1 MLPVIVC
8 DDDSFTLHTISE
20 LVKRSIESCGQNAR
34 IACLTASGRELLG
47 FIQKNPGTYLYF
59 LDFDLGRQEL
69 NGIDLVRQIYPVS
82 YTHLKGRSTEG
93 DRRYKGRFHP
103 LEGCSSLY
111 LWII

>member
-47 FIQKNPGTYLYF
+47 FIQKNPGTSISWIL
-59 LDFDLGRQEL
+59 
-69 NGIDLVRQIYPVS
+69 IWA
-82 YTHLKGRSTEG
+82 GRS
-93 DRRYKGRFHP
+93 
-103 LEGCSSLY
+103 
-111 LWII
+111 

>member
-47 FIQKNPGTYLYF
+47 FIQKNPGTYL
-59 LDFDLGRQEL
+59 
-69 NGIDLVRQIYPVS
+69 
-82 YTHLKGRSTEG
+82 
-93 DRRYKGRFHP
+93 
-103 LEGCSSLY
+103 
-111 LWII
+111 